1 VKLAFSADAER
12 DAEAIDEWWKAN
24 RLDAPLLFRQE
35 LAAVCDAV
43 RRKPLVLRRYA
54 IRNSTPVYRWRLAR
68 TQQHVYYTVNLEEEL
83 VTVLRIW
90 GGRRGRG
97 PKL

>member
-1 VKLAFSADAER
+1 MKLIFSPAAER
-12 DAEAIDEWWKAN
+12 DSAAIDQWWKGN

-35 LAAVCDAV
+35 LAAVCDAI
-43 RRKPLVLRRYA
+43 RRKPLLLRRHTVRKGVP
-54 IRNSTPVYRWRLAR
+54 IYRWRLER
-68 TQQHVYYTVNLEEEL
+68 TQQHVYYTVNFEKE
-83 VTVLRIW
+83 VVNVLRIW